1 MACGPRFD
9 SFMLRQ
15 DGDAQ
20 AAGETAEL
28 PPGPPHLPP
37 GPPPPPFPPSGPPPL
52 PAQRAVRFRGQIVG
66 HVDPDGV
73 FVRRVHGRHVLRY
86 PPSIA
91 LHIDVVAELVRLG
104 VVDVAFTMDDGSILT
119 GPLELYTGERAI
131 DVDRGGYGPQRAVL
145 LTDFGRLE
153 IRRATADDVADF
165 MAAVSR

>member
-1 MACGPRFD
+1 MAQGPRFD
-9 SFMLRQ
+9 VFVGQVAL
-15 DGDAQ
+15 DAQ
-20 AAGETAEL
+20 ATDAADG
-28 PPGPPHLPP
+28 PPGPPP
-37 GPPPPPFPPSGPPPL
+37 GPPPPPPGPSGPPPL
-52 PAQRAVRFRGQIVG
+52 PAQRAVRFRGLTVG

-73 FVRRVHGRHVLRY
+73 FVRRVRGRHVLRY

-104 VVDVAFTMDDGSILT
+104 AVAVALTMDDGSVLT

-131 DVDRGGYGPQRAVL
+131 DIDRGGYGPQRAVL
-145 LTDFGRLE
+145 LSDFAKLE